1 MNKRVTVTQET
12 DSGRNTRFHDNLTGE
27 NMTRTQ
33 FVNKIKN
40 GSYDDYYVRNV
51 NGLPTPCSKPDGSK
65 KNNLG

>member
-12 DSGRNTRFHDNLTGE
+12 DSGRNTCFHDNLTGE

-65 KNNLG
+65 NNNLG

>member
-33 FVNKIKN
+33 FVNKINN

-65 KNNLG
+65 NNNLG